1 MQRFTVDRPEFNTG
15 EAHRARLAQ
24 QGLEYGSA
32 DVYLDNTGTYWATG
46 DYAHCGKTIDHN
58 IARMVEIMKA
68 EKLTYMGKAY
78 DSDTY
83 KSKSRGDANTI
94 IDSKTGLV
102 AVNPQLPI
110 SSL

>member
-1 MQRFTVDRPEFNTG
+1 MQRFTVDRPEINSS

-24 QGLEYGSA
+24 QGLEYGA
-32 DVYLDNTGTYWATG
+32 VEVYLDKTGTYWATG
-46 DYAHCGKTIDHN
+46 DYKHCGKAIDHN
-58 IARMVEIMKA
+58 IARIVEIMKA

-78 DSDTY
+78 DSDLY
-83 KSKSRGDANTI
+83 KSKSRGDANSI
-94 IDSKTGLV
+94 INSKSGLV